1 VNLLT
6 LSVKDIMRRKG
17 KSLYLLTAMLIPV
30 VILST
35 ILMTVENADN
45 SLSILASKFGFTMIV
60 QPKNIKVE
68 RIDQIGVVIDEYLP
82 ETVIESIGGIIR
94 SRIKKAQEEIIIAP
108 RIYQRTDGLIRT
120 SSPKTVSTVVAG
132 IDFQSERTAKPSWK
146 LSSGQWPTGN
156 GETVIGGTFA
166 RTNNL
171 SENEVISVDGRDFT
185 VTGILENYNVSED
198 YMMFV
203 PFRVLQDI
211 SGKNGFV
218 SLVNVQNVSLD
229 RDRNLLKDVVAELN
243 NSIPNVKALA
253 PQQFSTMKYV
263 LLKKTFKFLLSIVAA
278 TVFISIFA
286 IFNIVTS
293 VLYSRIRE
301 FGLLKS
307 VGASR
312 RQMLFVILG
321 EYSVMGLAAG
331 IVGYPI
337 GMAITYVLDSFILN
351 LGAGVHISLMTLLAA
366 IASGIICSLAAG
378 FYPTYKLSGITIS
391 DSFRTQWEV

>member
-17 KSLYLLTAMLIPV
+17 KSAYLLMAMLIPV

-35 ILMTVENADN
+35 ILMTVENADR
-45 SLSILASKFGFTMIV
+45 SLSTLASKFGFTLIV

-82 ETVIESIGGIIR
+82 ETVMGSIRQIIR
-94 SRIKKAQEEIIIAP
+94 DRIKKEQEEVIIAP

-120 SSPKTVSTVVAG
+120 SSPRTLSVVVAG
-132 IDFQSERTAKPSWK
+132 IDFKSERTAKPSWK
-146 LSSGQWPTGN
+146 LSSGQWPKAD

-166 RTNNL
+166 RTNKL
-171 SENEVISVDGRDFT
+171 SESGVIAVDGKDFT
-185 VTGILENYNVSED
+185 VTGILANYNSSED

-203 PFRVLQDI
+203 SFPVLQDI
-211 SGKNGFV
+211 FGKKGFV

-229 RDRNLLKDVVAELN
+229 RDRNILKDVVADLN
-243 NSIPNVKALA
+243 NSIANVKALA

-301 FGLLKS
+301 IGLLKS

-312 RQMLFVILG
+312 SQLLLVILG

-331 IVGYPI
+331 IAGYPV
-337 GMAITYVLDSFILN
+337 GMVMTYILDSFILN
-351 LGAGVHISLMTLLAA
+351 LGAGVRFSITTLLAA
-366 IASGIICSLAAG
+366 IATGIICSLAAG
-378 FYPTYKLSGITIS
+378 FYPTYKLSGIKIS

>member
-1 VNLLT
+1 VNLLS

-35 ILMTVENADN
+35 ILMTVENADR

-82 ETVIESIGGIIR
+82 ETIIESIGGIIR
-94 SRIKKAQEEIIIAP
+94 SRIKKEQEEIIIAP
-108 RIYQRTDGLIRT
+108 RIYQRTDGLIRS
-120 SSPKTVSTVVAG
+120 SSPRTISMVVAG

-146 LSSGQWPTGN
+146 LSSGRWPTGN

-171 SENEVISVDGRDFT
+171 SENGVISVDGRDFT

-203 PFRVLQDI
+203 TFRVLQEI
-211 SGKNGFV
+211 SEKKGFV

-263 LLKKTFKFLLSIVAA
+263 LLKKTFKFLLSIVVA

-312 RQMLFVILG
+312 SQLLLVILG

-331 IVGYPI
+331 LTGYPI
-337 GMAITYVLDSFILN
+337 GMAMTYVLDSFILN
-351 LGAGVHISLMTLLAA
+351 LGAGVRFSLMTLLAA
-366 IASGIICSLAAG
+366 IASGIMCSLAAG

>member
-1 VNLLT
+1 MNLLT
-6 LSVKDIMRRKG
+6 LAIKDIMRRKG
-17 KSLYLLTAMLIPV
+17 KSAYLLTAMLIPV

-35 ILMTVENADN
+35 ILMTVENADR
-45 SLSILASKFGFTMIV
+45 SLSIIASKFGFTMIV

-68 RIDQIGVVIDEYLP
+68 RIDQIGVVIDEYLS
-82 ETVIESIGGIIR
+82 ETVMESIGGIIR
-94 SRIKKAQEEIIIAP
+94 SRIKKDQEEIIIAP
-108 RIYQRTDGLIRT
+108 RMYQRTDGLIRT
-120 SSPKTVSTVVAG
+120 SSPRTVSMVIAG
-132 IDFQSERTAKPSWK
+132 IDFKSERMAKPSWK
-146 LSSGQWPTGN
+146 LSSGQWPTGE

-166 RTNNL
+166 RTNKL
-171 SENEVISVDGRDFT
+171 SENEVIAVEGKDFI
-185 VTGILENYNVSED
+185 VTGILQNYNVSED

-211 SGKNGFV
+211 SGKKGFV

-229 RDRNLLKDVVAELN
+229 RDRNLLREVVVDLN
-243 NSIPNVKALA
+243 NNIPNVKALA

-301 FGLLKS
+301 IGLMKT

-312 RQMLFVILG
+312 SQLLIVLLG
-321 EYSVMGLAAG
+321 EYSAMGLAAG
-331 IVGYPI
+331 IAGYPI
-337 GMAITYVLDSFILN
+337 GMAMTYVLDSFVLN
-351 LGAGVHISLMTLLAA
+351 LGAGVRFSFTVLLAA

-378 FYPTYKLSGITIS
+378 FYPTYRLSGIKIS